1 MTLEIMEIIFELV
14 QIFVCILEAYLMI
27 DFFSAFF
34 PIKER
39 LDKTYTKTA
48 LICGA
53 AFCVYVVNLQD
64 NPTINVLAMQV
75 IYISIILLVFQGKIY
90 LKAFYYI
97 TATAI
102 MIGSDFLFVVLLSLN
117 TSFSLN
123 NIETEQMGILVPLF
137 GVKLIVIILFNIVKH
152 ISWHSEGKMNFK
164 ITLLYSIVPVSL
176 LGIMIALAQL
186 NIDLNVGGPIQ
197 ILLLCSCILAM
208 VGNII
213 IFYIF
218 DRYTQSTWKLQRQ
231 KLQITKLEMEQK
243 HYGQLEQ
250 VNQEHAAFLHDIRHY
265 MKTIGEMA
273 AEDNNTG
280 IVNILSELQIKVSE
294 AESVQLCQ
302 NPLLNTILN
311 EKRKEAEKKNI
322 SIQITVEPDC
332 TINQIEDMDLI
343 AIIGNLMD
351 NAIEAAEKCQQ
362 GYVKVYLFNHN
373 NSNISVMKVV
383 NNYSGKIEMEAGH
396 LLTSKEDKM
405 KHGFGVQNVHSIV
418 EKYNGYVQNYYDGH
432 EYTAVVVLPN

>member
-1 MTLEIMEIIFELV
+1 M
-14 QIFVCILEAYLMI
+14 
-27 DFFSAFF
+27 
-34 PIKER
+34 K
-39 LDKTYTKTA
+39 
-48 LICGA
+48 
-53 AFCVYVVNLQD
+53 N
-64 NPTINVLAMQV
+64 
-75 IYISIILLVFQGKIY
+75 
-90 LKAFYYI
+90 
-97 TATAI
+97 
-102 MIGSDFLFVVLLSLN
+102 
-117 TSFSLN
+117 
-123 NIETEQMGILVPLF
+123 
-137 GVKLIVIILFNIVKH
+137 
-152 ISWHSEGKMNFK
+152 
-164 ITLLYSIVPVSL
+164 TLLYSIVPISL
-176 LGIMIALAQL
+176 LGIMIALTRM
-186 NIDLNVGGPIQ
+186 NIDFSSKEWIQ
-197 ILLLCSCILAM
+197 ILLLLSCVMAM

-218 DRYTQSTWKLQRQ
+218 DRYAQSTWKIQQ
-231 KLQITKLEMEQK
+231 QEIQITKLGMEKK

-302 NPLLNTILN
+302 NPLLNMILN

-332 TINQIEDMDLI
+332 TINQLEDMDLI

-396 LLTSKEDKM
+396 LLTNKEDKM

>member
-1 MTLEIMEIIFELV
+1 MISLARLD
-14 QIFVCILEAYLMI
+14 I
-27 DFFSAFF
+27 DFAS
-34 PIKER
+34 KEWIQP
-39 LDKTYTKTA
+39 LL
-48 LICGA
+48 LIC
-53 AFCVYVVNLQD
+53 C
-64 NPTINVLAMQV
+64 VLA
-75 IYISIILLVFQGKIY
+75 I
-90 LKAFYYI
+90 
-97 TATAI
+97 
-102 MIGSDFLFVVLLSLN
+102 
-117 TSFSLN
+117 
-123 NIETEQMGILVPLF
+123 
-137 GVKLIVIILFNIVKH
+137 
-152 ISWHSEGKMNFK
+152 
-164 ITLLYSIVPVSL
+164 
-176 LGIMIALAQL
+176 
-186 NIDLNVGGPIQ
+186 
-197 ILLLCSCILAM
+197 

-218 DRYTQSTWKLQRQ
+218 DRYAQSTWKIQQ
-231 KLQITKLEMEQK
+231 QEIQITKLGMEKK

-373 NSNISVMKVV
+373 NSNISIMKIV
-383 NNYSGKIEMEAGH
+383 NNYNSKIEIEEGR

-405 KHGFGVQNVHSIV
+405 KHGFGIQNVHSIV
-418 EKYNGYVQNYYDGH
+418 EKYNGYVQNFYDGH
-432 EYTAVVVLPN
+432 EYTVVVVLPN